1 MCKIII
7 CDDEPTIRNGLKH
20 LIESADSK
28 LKVAGLAGNGYEACK
43 LINEVKP
50 EIALMDINM
59 PGLNGLE
66 VIQEISAASPFT
78 KFIIISGYDEFQYA
92 QKAIQLKAYDYLL
105 KPINKENLFIV
116 IENALSVY
124 TKEKNAFA
132 DDLSYEKQGLA
143 EESINFIYKNYN
155 DSELTLKSM
164 ASQLHVSESYMTRII
179 KKKANT
185 SFSELLTKVR
195 MEAAISLILS
205 NASLTSLEISERVGY
220 KSQHY
225 FCKVFK
231 DYTGMTPT
239 AYKKGYDRN
248 KRADTN

>member
-7 CDDEPTIRNGLKH
+7 CDDEPTIRNGLKN
-20 LIESADSK
+20 LIETENSK
-28 LKVAGLAGNGYEACK
+28 LKVAGLAGNGFEACK

-50 EIALMDINM
+50 EIVLMDINM

-66 VIQEISAASPFT
+66 VIQEVSASSPLT

-105 KPINKENLFIV
+105 KPIDKKNLFVV
-116 IENALSVY
+116 IENALSSY
-124 TKEKNAFA
+124 TKEKKAFTQN
-132 DDLSYEKQGLA
+132 LSYENLGLA

-155 DSELTLKSM
+155 DCELTLKSM
-164 ASQLHVSESYMTRII
+164 ASQLHVSESYLTRII

-195 MEAAISLILS
+195 MEEAISLMLS
-205 NASLTSLEISERVGY
+205 NSSLTSLEVSERVGY

-239 AYKKGYDRN
+239 AYKKNYDMNR
-248 KRADTN
+248 KAD

>member
-7 CDDEPTIRNGLKH
+7 CDDEPTIRNGLKN
-20 LIESADSK
+20 LIESANPK
-28 LKVAGLAGNGYEACK
+28 FKVSGLAGNGFEACK

-50 EIALMDINM
+50 EIVLMDINM

-66 VIQEISAASPFT
+66 VIREISPVSPLT

-105 KPINKENLFIV
+105 KPINKENLFVV
-116 IENALSVY
+116 IENALNLY

-132 DDLSYEKQGLA
+132 DNVSCENLGLA

-164 ASQLHVSESYMTRII
+164 ASQLHVSESYLTRII

-185 SFSELLTKVR
+185 SFSDVLTKVR

-239 AYKKGYDRN
+239 SYKKNYDM
-248 KRADTN
+248 KIKS

>member
-20 LIESADSK
+20 LVESANPK
-28 LKVAGLAGNGYEACK
+28 FNVAGLAGNGFEACK
-43 LINEVKP
+43 LINEIKP
-50 EIALMDINM
+50 ELVLMDINM

-66 VIQEISAASPFT
+66 VIQEVSTVSPFT
-78 KFIIISGYDEFQYA
+78 KFIIISGYDQFQYA

-105 KPINKENLFIV
+105 KPIDKKNLFVV
-116 IENALSVY
+116 IENALNSSI
-124 TKEKNAFA
+124 KERKAFMDSQSFENLNLA
-132 DDLSYEKQGLA
+132 D
-143 EESINFIYKNYN
+143 ESINFIYKNYS
-155 DSELTLKSM
+155 DCKLTLKSM
-164 ASQLHVSESYMTRII
+164 ASQLHISESYLTRII
-179 KKKANT
+179 KKKVNM

-195 MEAAISLILS
+195 IEAAISLILS
-205 NASLTSLEISERVGY
+205 NISLTSLEISERVGY

-239 AYKKGYDRN
+239 AYKKNYDT
-248 KRADTN
+248 KK

>member
-7 CDDEPTIRNGLKH
+7 CDDEPTIREGLKH
-20 LIESADSK
+20 LIESSNSK
-28 LKVAGLAGNGYEACK
+28 LNVVGLAGNGYEACK
-43 LINEVKP
+43 LINEIKP
-50 EIALMDINM
+50 EIVLMDINM

-66 VIQEISAASPFT
+66 VIKEVSMTSPFT

-92 QKAIQLKAYDYLL
+92 QKAIQLKVYDYLL
-105 KPINKENLFIV
+105 KPIDKKNLFIV
-116 IENALSVY
+116 IENAVNSCVI
-124 TKEKNAFA
+124 EKKALM
-132 DDLSYEKQGLA
+132 DDLSSKNLGLA

-155 DSELTLKSM
+155 NCELSLKSM
-164 ASQLHVSESYMTRII
+164 ASQLHVSESYLTRII

-205 NASLTSLEISERVGY
+205 TASLSSLEISERVGY

-239 AYKKGYDRN
+239 TYKKSYDM
-248 KRADTN
+248 KKKSD

>member
-7 CDDEPTIRNGLKH
+7 CDDELTIRNGLKN
-20 LIESADSK
+20 LIETSGSK
-28 LKVAGLAGNGYEACK
+28 LEVAGLASNGFEACN
-43 LINEVKP
+43 LINDIKP
-50 EIALMDINM
+50 EIVLMDINM

-66 VIQEISAASPFT
+66 VIKETSSTSPFT

-92 QKAIQLKAYDYLL
+92 QKAIQLKAFDYLL
-105 KPINKENLFIV
+105 KPIDKKNLFVV
-116 IENALSVY
+116 IENAANSCVNEKKANIENNLENLS
-124 TKEKNAFA
+124 
-132 DDLSYEKQGLA
+132 LA
-143 EESINFIYKNYN
+143 EESIKFIYKNYN
-155 DSELTLKSM
+155 NSELTLKSM
-164 ASQLHVSESYMTRII
+164 AVQLHVSESYLTRII

-195 MEAAISLILS
+195 IEAAISIILS
-205 NASLTSLEISERVGY
+205 TASLSSLEISERVGY

-239 AYKKGYDRN
+239 AYKKKYDMKN
-248 KRADTN
+248 